1 MIRAGEKLKSKRE
14 EKDLSLEEVAK
25 ATKIRT
31 SFLIAI
37 EKGDY
42 KKLPSSTYAHGFVR
56 NYAKFLGLDEREVLA
71 LFKREYDE
79 EKYLKVLPEG
89 LVKEG
94 NFPIKKIKFNR
105 TFTIFA
111 AVFILLVLYITFQYR
126 AAIFNPPLNVVKPI
140 EGEVVSAQE
149 VTVVGKTDPNSTVYV
164 NEEVASLDK
173 KGNFKKT
180 ISVFPGTETIT
191 IKAVNNFHKTTIV
204 ERQIEVK

>member
-1 MIRAGEKLKSKRE
+1 M
-14 EKDLSLEEVAK
+14 
-25 ATKIRT
+25 
-31 SFLIAI
+31 
-37 EKGDY
+37 
-42 KKLPSSTYAHGFVR
+42 
-56 NYAKFLGLDEREVLA
+56 
-71 LFKREYDE
+71 
-79 EKYLKVLPEG
+79 
-89 LVKEG
+89 KEG

-105 TFTIFA
+105 TFVIFA